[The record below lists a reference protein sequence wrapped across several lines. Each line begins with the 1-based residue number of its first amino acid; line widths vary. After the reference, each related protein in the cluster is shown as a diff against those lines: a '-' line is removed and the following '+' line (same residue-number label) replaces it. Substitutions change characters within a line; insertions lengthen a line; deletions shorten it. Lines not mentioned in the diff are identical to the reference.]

1 MLNIERDQWR
11 TIPELMTLMNLFF
24 VVNEITQSV
33 SQANVSHES
42 VLLVNQKHVAR
53 AVKSDSWADDSYEP
67 VPCSESDHTE
77 WVSSEWLSRVSSFSE
92 SKTCST
98 SSEVWFLS

>member
-11 TIPELMTLMNLFF
+11 TIPELMTLLNLFS
-24 VVNEITQSV
+24 VNEITQSE
-33 SQANVSHES
+33 SQANDSHES

-67 VPCSESDHTE
+67 VPCSESDHTGLNLE
-77 WVSSEWLSRVSSFSE
+77 QMTLVR
-92 SKTCST
+92 
-98 SSEVWFLS
+98 